1 MSELPGGPVVA
12 PLTIRW
18 PHGTYVARAGEVV
31 RIGRSDSATVRFGD
45 PRISRA
51 HLVVQVEGA
60 AWVLEDT
67 SSTGTYSAGQ
77 RISRVSLPAE
87 HLLHL
92 GGPEGVPLTFDAR
105 PGSAPP
111 APVVAP
117 APYRSEATVTLGD
130 DRLRL
135 AVGDRERVFLP
146 GQMPVVGRDPAC
158 DVVVDDSLVSRRH
171 VGFVHESG
179 QWHVEDLGSTRGTY
193 LDHRRL
199 SGRRPIAGAFN
210 LLLGDDDAGAVV
222 RVITKGEHE
231 VPKRRWPLLVGL
243 AGVVVA
249 AAIVV
254 GAVVLLTGDDQPEDS
269 APVALS
275 GLVDSIV
282 QPVSE
287 LPDGTICASGSGTV
301 LEGGLILT
309 NFHVIAAIGECRFG
323 GQVRS
328 HTDLVSGE
336 VDSFDTEI
344 AAIDPELD
352 LAVLRIVDDIE
363 LPSLERG
370 DSDDLEIGD
379 QLRIL
384 GFPLIGGDTLTTTQ
398 GTVSGF
404 LDDPFVEGATWI
416 KTEASLSGGNSGG
429 AAVDS
434 AGRLVGVPSIVGVG
448 SGDLPTVD
456 CRPLADTNG
465 DGRLNGD
472 DTCVPVG
479 GFINGVRPIAFAEDV
494 LDDAADGDVI
504 DFDDEELDFPLG

>member
-1 MSELPGGPVVA
+1 MSDIPGGPAVA

-18 PHGTYVARAGEVV
+18 PHGTYVAQPGDVV
-31 RIGRSDSATVRFGD
+31 RIGRSDASTVRFGD

-60 AWVLEDT
+60 GWVMQDT

-77 RISRVSLPAE
+77 RISRASLPGE

-92 GGPEGVPLTFDAR
+92 GGPDGVPLSFDAR
-105 PGSAPP
+105 PAAVP
-111 APVVAP
+111 APVAAPVA
-117 APYRSEATVTLGD
+117 YRPESTVTLSD

-135 AVGDRERVFLP
+135 TVGDRERVFLP
-146 GQMPVVGRDPAC
+146 GQMPVVGRDPGC

-171 VGFVHESG
+171 LGFVHEKD
-179 QWHVEDLGSTRGTY
+179 QWHVEDLASTRGTY

-199 SGRRPIAGAFN
+199 KGRRPIAGAFN
-210 LLLGDDDAGAVV
+210 LVLGDDDAGAVV
-222 RVITKGEHE
+222 RVVTKGEHE
-231 VPKRRWPLLVGL
+231 IPRRRWPFVVGL
-243 AGVVVA
+243 AA
-249 AAIVV
+249 LAVV
-254 GAVVLLTGDDQPEDS
+254 GAVVGAILVFAGDDQPEETGE
-269 APVALS
+269 VALG
-275 GLVDSIV
+275 GLVDAIV

-301 LEGGLILT
+301 IEGGLILT
-309 NFHVIAAIGECRFG
+309 NFHVIAAIGDCRFE

-328 HTDLVSGE
+328 HPDLASGE
-336 VDSFDTEI
+336 FDRFDTEI

-352 LAVLRIVDDIE
+352 LAVLRIVDDID
-363 LPSLERG
+363 LPALEVG
-370 DSDDLEIGD
+370 DSDELEIGD
-379 QLRIL
+379 ALRIL
-384 GFPLIGGDTLTTTQ
+384 GFPLIGGDTLTTTE

-404 LDDPFVEGATWI
+404 LDDPFVDGATWI

-429 AAVDS
+429 AAVDRG
-434 AGRLVGVPSIVGVG
+434 GRLVGVPSIVGVG

-465 DGRLNGD
+465 DGRLDGE

-479 GFINGVRPIAFAEDV
+479 GFINGVRPIVFAEDV

-504 DFDDEELDFPLG
+504 DFDDEDLTLSLG